1 MGDEMTTGRDDELLQ
16 ARIDGTLGPGED
28 AELRERLEGSADTRQ
43 RARQWDELAAMID
56 SLADS
61 APPSDVR
68 RDVMERIGVRRR
80 GLVRHG
86 FMAIRAG
93 GMMSKKIMVG
103 LAAAAAGVFVLFA
116 IGGFPDVPD
125 TQGAIGAAKRY
136 NTGQMSEGDV
146 RLGDTSTQDFLQTD
160 AFARL
165 IKDPGAV
172 KLLSDASLRAALS
185 DPGVRA
191 ALSDPSLSKALADPG
206 VRLAL
211 ADPGIQQALAS
222 PALASALSHA
232 EFRQALANPALA
244 SALSDS
250 ALRQALTSQ
259 AFAQALASPA
269 LRQALNSSAFAQ
281 ALVSPAFAQ
290 ALASPAFAQ
299 ALASPAF
306 AQALSSQ
313 ALHQALNSPGFA
325 QALVSPA
332 FSQALSRA
340 QALRDAN

>member
-1 MGDEMTTGRDDELLQ
+1 VEDDMITGREDELLQ
-16 ARIDGTLGPGED
+16 SRLDGVLSPGET
-28 AELRERLEGSADTRQ
+28 AELRERLDGSEQTRQ
-43 RARQWDELAAMID
+43 RAREWDDLAAMLD
-56 SLADS
+56 GLADT
-61 APPSDVR
+61 APPPDLR
-68 RDVMERIGVRRR
+68 QGVMARIGSGRR
-80 GLVRHG
+80 GLVPHWA
-86 FMAIRAG
+86 MARGTG

-103 LAAAAAGVFVLFA
+103 LAAAAASVFVLLA
-116 IGGFPDVPD
+116 IGGFPDVPN

-136 NTGQMSEGDV
+136 NTGQMTEGDV
-146 RLGDTSTQDFLQTD
+146 KLGDTATQDFLQTD
-160 AFARL
+160 TFARL

-191 ALSDPSLSKALADPG
+191 ALADPSMMKALADPG

-211 ADPGIQQALAS
+211 ADPGIRQALAD
-222 PALASALSHA
+222 PALASALSDA
-232 EFRQALANPALA
+232 AFRQALANPAFA
-244 SALSDS
+244 QALSNA
-250 ALRQALTSQ
+250 ALRQALDSPD
-259 AFAQALASPA
+259 FAQAI
-269 LRQALNSSAFAQ
+269 
-281 ALVSPAFAQ
+281 VSPAFAQ

-306 AQALSSQ
+306 AQALASQ
-313 ALHQALNSPGFA
+313 ALQQALKSPGFA